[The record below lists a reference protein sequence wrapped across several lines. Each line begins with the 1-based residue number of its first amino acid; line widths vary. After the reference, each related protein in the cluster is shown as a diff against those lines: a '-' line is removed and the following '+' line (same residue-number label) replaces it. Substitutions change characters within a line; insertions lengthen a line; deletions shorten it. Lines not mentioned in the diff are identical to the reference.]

1 MKEKSC
7 GCIIIDNNKVLLVQ
21 QNQEFWG
28 FPKGHVEGDETE
40 EETALR
46 EVKEE
51 TNLDVKIL
59 GNKKYKIEYVT
70 DKGNPKEVIFF
81 LASPLNK
88 DIKKQDEEI
97 KEVKWL
103 SFEDALKTITYDN
116 TRELFR
122 KVLNEL

>member
-7 GCIIIDNNKVLLVQ
+7 GCIIIDNNKVLLIQ
-21 QNQEFWG
+21 QNQGFWG
-28 FPKGHVEGDETE
+28 FPKGHVEDNETE

-88 DIKKQDEEI
+88 DIKKQDAEI
-97 KEVKWL
+97 KNIKWL
-103 SFEDALKTITYDN
+103 RFEDALKTITYDN

-122 KVLNEL
+122 EVLKEL

>member
-1 MKEKSC
+1 MKEKAC
-7 GCIIIDNNKVLLVQ
+7 GCIIIDNNKVLLIQ
-21 QNQEFWG
+21 QNQGFWG
-28 FPKGHVEGDETE
+28 FPKGHVEDNETE

-51 TNLDVKIL
+51 TNIDVKIL
-59 GNKKYKIEYVT
+59 SNKRYKMEYVT

-81 LASPLNK
+81 VATPISK

-97 KEVKWL
+97 KDIKWL
-103 SFEDALKTITYDN
+103 GFEEALKIITYDN

>member
-88 DIKKQDEEI
+88 DIKKQDAEI
-97 KEVKWL
+97 KNIKWL
-103 SFEDALKTITYDN
+103 GFEDALKTITYDN

>member
-1 MKEKSC
+1 MKEKAC
-7 GCIIIDNNKVLLVQ
+7 GCIIIDNNKVLLIQ
-21 QNQEFWG
+21 QNQGFWG
-28 FPKGHVEGDETE
+28 FPKGHVEDNETE

-51 TNLDVKIL
+51 TNIDVKIL
-59 GNKKYKIEYVT
+59 SNKRYKMEYVT

-81 LASPLNK
+81 VATPISK

-97 KEVKWL
+97 KDIKWL
-103 SFEDALKTITYDN
+103 GFEEALKTITYDN